1 MLMEQLSINIQNA
14 GTLKELLGNTTI
26 KEIQYL
32 QLSGYLNGDDIRY
45 LRKILSSPQHNR
57 VHLDLLNTSILN
69 GGGSYIYH
77 YEIDLETCENEI
89 GDYMFSGCCNLL
101 SIILPRNITHIGD
114 AAFQN
119 CERLF
124 RFELTNQIKE
134 IEKNVFKDC
143 SSLKYIKIGENVKV
157 IGEKAFANCCN
168 LVEIYCLALK
178 PPYVHVTT
186 FDGINLQDC
195 ELHTKSCCLKAYK
208 ENEQWKHFIKEEIQ
222 FLQQPITNKQLSVSM
237 FDTFF
242 DKCKNEFVYQ
252 RGEMQYDN
260 LYDKIKKTSNLKI
273 LCELS
278 KLRGVAPNAA
288 DFKIVAMTPNT
299 LFGFKQL
306 LTKMGALIALK
317 IWHETVNY
325 EYSIATDIALYKT
338 AQNIIKLIS

>member
-1 MLMEQLSINIQNA
+1 MLWIPSV
-14 GTLKELLGNTTI
+14 TKTI
-26 KEIQYL
+26 GKSAFAECEY
-32 QLSGYLNGDDIRY
+32 
-45 LRKILSSPQHNR
+45 
-57 VHLDLLNTSILN
+57 
-69 GGGSYIYH
+69 
-77 YEIDLETCENEI
+77 LETVDIGGVVEI
-89 GDYMFSGCCNLL
+89 GASAFECCQNLSHIKLGKNLRRIGISSFSGCIKLEKISLPSSVIEIDRYSFALCNNLYEVEMSNSL
-101 SIILPRNITHIGD
+101 EFIHEG
-114 AAFQN
+114 AFCS